1 MAMGV
6 AVGIGVETM
15 VCEGMTGRCPV
26 GLVTGVAAPGVL
38 AGGLLPEQPATAV
51 VTLAAS
57 SIAQKRRPGIFRR
70 ERLISPHGPVL
81 AEGRLFKVFPG

>member
-1 MAMGV
+1 MGV

-26 GLVTGVAAPGVL
+26 GFVAAVAPPGVL
-38 AGGLLPEQPATAV
+38 AGGLLPEQPTTAA

-57 SIAQKRRPGIFRR
+57 SRAQKRRPGIFQR
-70 ERLISPHGPVL
+70 ERLTSPHGPVL
-81 AEGRLFKVFPG
+81 AERRLFKAFPG